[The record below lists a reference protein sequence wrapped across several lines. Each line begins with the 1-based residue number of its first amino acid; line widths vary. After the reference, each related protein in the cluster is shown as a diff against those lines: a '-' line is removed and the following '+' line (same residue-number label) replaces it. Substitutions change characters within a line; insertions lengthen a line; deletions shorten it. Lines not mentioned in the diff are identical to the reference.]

1 MYKHATPFLL
11 RMNTYYQMSVVHLL
25 VVLFL
30 YLNQLYNLLYFGV
43 WIPQTSDT
51 QMTPLK
57 GCLVAH
63 PHSPRHTCGCYS
75 ALLVFGW
82 GISQVSHSNATTA
95 LCVNFHHS
103 CGGRNARHTRHNF
116 GGRAT
121 PAVACEGRK
130 PNSP

>member
-11 RMNTYYQMSVVHLL
+11 RMNTYYQMSVVHQL

-43 WIPQTSDT
+43 WIPQTSDP

-75 ALLVFGW
+75 ALAGVWMGYKL
-82 GISQVSHSNATTA
+82 SQPQMCHSSFVCKFSPR
-95 LCVNFHHS
+95 LWRQQRSPHPPQLWWP
-103 CGGRNARHTRHNF
+103 RHTYS
-116 GGRAT
+116 G
-121 PAVACEGRK
+121 V
-130 PNSP
+130 